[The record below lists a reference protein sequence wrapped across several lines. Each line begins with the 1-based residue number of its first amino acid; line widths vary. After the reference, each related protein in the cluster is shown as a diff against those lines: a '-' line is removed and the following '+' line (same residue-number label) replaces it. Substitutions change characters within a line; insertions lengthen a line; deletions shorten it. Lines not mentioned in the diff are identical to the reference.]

1 MSTGYVYDERMCLHK
16 DETIDHPECPERI
29 IKIMNELQKNSLDKK
44 MIHVASR
51 EVSDEEILKVHGVQ
65 YLNELKKLMN
75 LDKNSLTDL
84 GEIYNSVYL
93 NTNTMLA
100 ARLSAGSVVE
110 LVNKVVK
117 DELSNGAAIV
127 RPPGHHAEADYAM
140 GFCIFNNVAIVAQNI
155 LDKNTDI
162 KRIAIIDW
170 DVHHGNATQNMFYD
184 DDRVLYISLHRY
196 DNGNFYPGK
205 SGSPSKMG
213 NGKGIGKNINIAW
226 STHYPNEIGD
236 KEYIYAF
243 NKIIVPVLKQYQPQ
257 LILVSA
263 GFDCALGD
271 PLGKLSVTEI
281 GFENMTF
288 LLKNIQSKIVLVLE
302 GGYNIPMISKSMV
315 ACIKILL
322 GKRPDPLDLENVQND
337 AINAIDTTLGMINK
351 YWNFNK
357 SKRNGGCNPL

>member
-1 MSTGYVYDERMCLHK
+1 
-16 DETIDHPECPERI
+16 
-29 IKIMNELQKNSLDKK
+29 
-44 MIHVASR
+44 
-51 EVSDEEILKVHGVQ
+51 
-65 YLNELKKLMN
+65 MN

-196 DNGNFYPGK
+196 DNG
-205 SGSPSKMG
+205 SS
-213 NGKGIGKNINIAW
+213 
-226 STHYPNEIGD
+226 
-236 KEYIYAF
+236 
-243 NKIIVPVLKQYQPQ
+243 
-257 LILVSA
+257 
-263 GFDCALGD
+263 
-271 PLGKLSVTEI
+271 
-281 GFENMTF
+281 
-288 LLKNIQSKIVLVLE
+288 IQVKVDHHPKWEMEKVLV
-302 GGYNIPMISKSMV
+302 
-315 ACIKILL
+315 KILISHGRL
-322 GKRPDPLDLENVQND
+322 IIR
-337 AINAIDTTLGMINK
+337 M
-351 YWNFNK
+351 
-357 SKRNGGCNPL
+357 R